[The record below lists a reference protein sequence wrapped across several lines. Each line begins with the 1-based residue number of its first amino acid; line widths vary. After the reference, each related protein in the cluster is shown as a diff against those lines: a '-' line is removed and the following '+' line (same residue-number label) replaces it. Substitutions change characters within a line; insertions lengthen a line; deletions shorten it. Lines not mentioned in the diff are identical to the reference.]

1 MVNNLERIG
10 RFTSSNIW
18 KLTTQNAKKDG
29 FGAPALT
36 YIEEK
41 RAERTLGRSIDLGKQ
56 SQSTIWGHVM
66 EYYCNKFHLGIEYTF
81 GTKETDVHPKYK
93 FWSGSK
99 DYVKNDTAGDIKCF
113 EPKRYYELSMQLLEL
128 NEGIITLDQ
137 FKKDEK
143 EVYWQVVSNCIILG
157 KPKGEI
163 IAYTP
168 TEKQLLQI
176 RKELEETN
184 VIEKLGLNEWQTR
197 FIVENELYNLS
208 YIPDC
213 IEYPNFVKFQFDIPI
228 ENIVFLTK
236 CVIDAEKLLTNE
248 TTI

>member
-18 KLTTQNAKKDG
+18 KLTTQNATKDG

-66 EYYCNKFHLGIEYTF
+66 EHYCNKFHLGIEYTF
-81 GTKETDVHPKYK
+81 GSKETDVHPKYK

-99 DYVKNDTAGDIKCF
+99 DYVKKDTAGDIKCF
-113 EPKRYYELSMQLLEL
+113 EPKRYYELSMKLLQL
-128 NEGIITLDQ
+128 NEGIITLEQ
-137 FKKDEK
+137 FKKEEK
-143 EVYWQVVSNCIILG
+143 EVYWQVLSNSIILG
-157 KPKGEI
+157 KPKCEI
-163 IAYTP
+163 ITYAP

-208 YIPDC
+208 YIPEG
-213 IEYPNFVKFQFDIPI
+213 IEYPNFVKFQFDVPI
-228 ENIVFLTK
+228 EDIVFLTK